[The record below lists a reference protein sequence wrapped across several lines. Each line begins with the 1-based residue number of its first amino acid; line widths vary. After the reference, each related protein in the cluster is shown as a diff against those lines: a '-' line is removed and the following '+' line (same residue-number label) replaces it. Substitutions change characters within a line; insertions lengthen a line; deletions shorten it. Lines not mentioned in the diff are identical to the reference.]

1 MKNMKKIMMLL
12 LSFIFIVLVSS
23 CSNNNT
29 SLKRKYDDI
38 TITND
43 KYRNYYEIFVRSF
56 YDTDGDGIGD
66 LKGVTE
72 KLDYVKDLGF
82 NGIWLMPVNK
92 GTSYHKYDVED
103 YYDIDNEF
111 GTLADMEELI
121 AKCHEKGI
129 NIIMDLVVNHTSNRH
144 KWFTTACNNIKA
156 GKTTGQYTDFYN
168 FNTDGGNGY
177 SSVQGTNYH
186 YECQFWSGM
195 PDLNLDSQNVRNEIS
210 KIMKFWL
217 DKGVDGFRLDACTSF
232 YTNRTTQ
239 NVEFLRWLYG
249 EAKKVKED
257 VYMVG
262 EAWVT
267 ADTNIRKYYD
277 SGVDS
282 FFCFPVAQGTG
293 QIATCLRTN
302 KANPGEL
309 FTNVIKNQ
317 EQIYDIGILAPFLS
331 NHDTKRAASFF
342 GKDNPEKIKF
352 GYGLLS
358 LMKGATFAYY
368 GDEIGM
374 LSPGEDDPCK
384 RVSFLWDT
392 MDSTGYVTKQ
402 PEYKYVTEE
411 QYYYFGS
418 SKKQLE
424 DQNSI
429 TNYYKY
435 ANYIRNANPEIA
447 RGTTANYDYTEQSP
461 LVSVFQRTYN
471 DSTVTI
477 VINLSY
483 DTPVTLKL
491 DKETL
496 KYDKMCQYLCASYDD
511 EVTLSGEEIT
521 LPTYSYA
528 ILK

>member
-1 MKNMKKIMMLL
+1 MKNMKKIMVLL
-12 LSFIFIVLVSS
+12 LSFIFIVIVSS

-56 YDTDGDGIGD
+56 YDSDGDGIGD

-103 YYDIDNEF
+103 YYDIDKDF

-121 AKCHEKGI
+121 TKCHEKGI

-144 KWFTTACNNIKA
+144 PWFTAFCNNLKA
-156 GKTTGQYTDFYN
+156 GKMTAQYTDFYN
-168 FNTDGGNGY
+168 FNTTGGNGY
-177 SSVQGTNYH
+177 SSVQGTKYH

-195 PDLNLDSQNVRNEIS
+195 PDLNLDSQNVKNEI
-210 KIMKFWL
+210 KNIMKFWL
-217 DKGVDGFRLDACTSF
+217 DKGVDGFRLDACTSY
-232 YTNRTTQ
+232 YTNMTTQ
-239 NVEFLRWLYG
+239 NVQFLKWLYN
-249 EAKKVKED
+249 EAKAIKED

-267 ADTNIRKYYD
+267 ADTNVRKYYD
-277 SGVDS
+277 SGADS
-282 FFCFPVAQGTG
+282 FFCFPVSQGSG
-293 QIATCLRTN
+293 SVANCLRSN

-309 FTNVIKNQ
+309 FTKLIQSQ
-317 EQIYDIGILAPFLS
+317 EDTYDIGILAPFLS
-331 NHDTKRAASFF
+331 NHDTKRAASFL
-342 GKDNPEKIKF
+342 GRDNFEKIKF
-352 GYGLLS
+352 AQGLIS
-358 LMKGATFAYY
+358 LMKGCTFVYY
-368 GDEIGM
+368 GEEIGM
-374 LSPGEDDPCK
+374 TSPDEDDPCK
-384 RVSFLWDT
+384 RVAFLWDT
-392 MDSTGYVTKQ
+392 RDSEGYVTKQ
-402 PEYKYVTEE
+402 PESKYVTDA
-411 QYYYFGS
+411 YYYYGS
-418 SKKQLE
+418 SKEQLE
-424 DQNSI
+424 DPNSI

-447 RGTTANYDYTEQSP
+447 RGVTTTYDYTELSTQ
-461 LVSVFQRTYN
+461 VSVFQRTYN
-471 DSTVTI
+471 NSTVTI
-477 VINLSY
+477 VANLSY
-483 DTPVTLKL
+483 DTPVTIKL

-496 KYDKMCQYLCASYDD
+496 KFEKMTQYLCATYAD
-511 EVTLSGEEIT
+511 EVVLNGDEIT
-521 LPTYSYA
+521 LPAYSYA